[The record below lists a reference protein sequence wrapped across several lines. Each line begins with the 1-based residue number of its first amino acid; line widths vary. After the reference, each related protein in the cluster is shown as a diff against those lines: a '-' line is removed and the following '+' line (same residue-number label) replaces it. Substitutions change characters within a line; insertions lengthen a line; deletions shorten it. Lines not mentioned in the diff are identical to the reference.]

1 MEFKKQIDR
10 QFNLLTSSINEL
22 VEYNS
27 IDEKI
32 KRLCK
37 IFDKKDLSFI
47 NFCDSG
53 YSIYLDDNKCSYG
66 RTIQD
71 VINELFNDYKAEIEV
86 LEKELENEM

>member
-32 KRLCK
+32 RRLSK
-37 IFDKKDLSFI
+37 IFNKKDLSFI

-71 VINELFNDYKAEIEV
+71 VVNEFFDDYKIEIES
-86 LEKELENEM
+86 LEKEQENEM

>member
-32 KRLCK
+32 RRLSK
-37 IFDKKDLSFI
+37 IFNKKDLSFI